1 MAIPPTLVALS
12 VSGMTALLCMI
23 FFLILNELISDFLMA
38 KLTSSTMNI
47 HPMSNLYMLL
57 AGAAAFGLIG
67 ALLATPLA
75 AMIKVDK
82 PE

>member
-1 MAIPPTLVALS
+1 
-12 VSGMTALLCMI
+12 
-23 FFLILNELISDFLMA
+23 
-38 KLTSSTMNI
+38 MNI